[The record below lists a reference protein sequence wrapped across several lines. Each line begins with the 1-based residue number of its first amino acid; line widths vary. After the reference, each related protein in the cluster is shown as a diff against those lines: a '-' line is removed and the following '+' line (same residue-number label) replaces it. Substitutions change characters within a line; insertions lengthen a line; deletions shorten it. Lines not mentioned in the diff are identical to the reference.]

1 MSNNEAALTKLIPD
15 LAALDVTRE
24 LGVFDTGDALGPT
37 ASGAALG
44 DVIGVAGTSPNAP

>member
-15 LAALDVTRE
+15 LVALDVTLE
-24 LGVFDTGDALGPT
+24 LGVFDTGSALGPT